1 MTKSLITT
9 IAKGM
14 LIGTALFFLPPFLLL
29 LFIPL
34 MLFHIFM
41 FRKMKG
47 GNYHNYKLAFADKV
61 RSMSDEDYE
70 QFKSQGPEHCC
81 GKNRKH
87 NKQDTINI

>member
-1 MTKSLITT
+1 
-9 IAKGM
+9 
-14 LIGTALFFLPPFLLL
+14 
-29 LFIPL
+29 
-34 MLFHIFM
+34 M